1 MHRQPNL
8 EDFPRPGVTV
18 DLAVLTVTSPGT
30 DEATLRVLVQDREDP
45 DGRVLPGR
53 FLRERHTVVDT
64 VREVFEHKVGVV
76 PRDVTPPRLLRLFD
90 APGRDDRTWAIS
102 VAHSVSMPES
112 ELEGAKGDLVAA
124 SSSGALLDGGPMLWD
139 HDEIVAAAVE
149 SLRERYEFRYRYSDT
164 APDPDGFLPE
174 PFTLHQLRKV
184 HEAVVGEELH
194 KDNFARRMKPQLEPV
209 MRGGEVV
216 RSSAQRGRP
225 ATLYRRQLRVELA

>member
-1 MHRQPNL
+1 MARRNL
-8 EDFPRPGVTV
+8 DSYPRPGVTV
-18 DLAVLTVTSPGT
+18 DLAVLTVTDAGT

-76 PRDVTPPRLLRLFD
+76 PSEVTPPLLLRLFD

-112 ELEGAKGDLVAA
+112 ELEGAKGDLVAVP
-124 SSSGALLDGGPMLWD
+124 SSGTLGGGPMLWD

-184 HEAVVGEELH
+184 HEAVIGEELH

-209 MRGGEVV
+209 TRCGEVV
-216 RSSAQRGRP
+216 RSTAQRGRP
-225 ATLYRRQLRVELA
+225 ATLYRRANVGKD